1 MRTLLISPMWLDAEN
16 GVRRHEKWLDFII
29 PLKDKLGYDEIFFVD
44 NASSNENFQKLKQ
57 KHPCI
62 GNPRSLIKV
71 HRCDVHIPRKA
82 QNAYGY
88 WYSALAIAAKYALDN
103 NYHKILYLDTDM
115 YPLTDRVCEY
125 AKSLTSGWT
134 GMWCPRHNFP
144 ETNFQI
150 IGPDKLQEF
159 HQHMS
164 RDFLV
169 YYPEGMAETCI
180 PWTHVEK
187 GFSGDRYGE
196 MNNGL
201 GIPQTKEMQYY
212 GQCPI
217 TRELK
222 FNVD

>member
-1 MRTLLISPMWLDAEN
+1 MSKCLLISPMWLDAEN

-29 PLKDKLGYDEIFFVD
+29 PLKDKLGYDEIFFAD
-44 NASSNENFQKLKQ
+44 NASDSAKLSNLQQ
-57 KHPCI
+57 KH
-62 GNPRSLIKV
+62 NFTV
-71 HRCDVHIPRKA
+71 HRSNVHIPRKA

-88 WYSALAIAAKYALDN
+88 WYIALAIASKYAMDN
-103 NYHKILYLDTDM
+103 GYHKILYIDTDM
-115 YPLTDRVCEY
+115 YVLSERICEY
-125 AKSLTSGWT
+125 AKSLTSGWAAL
-134 GMWCPRHNFP
+134 WCPRHNFP

-187 GFSGDRYGE
+187 GFNGDRYGE

-201 GIPQTKEMQYY
+201 GIPQVKEMQYY